1 MVLIVSKILKKNKK
15 IRKCIQMFSNKEKLD
30 ILESLNSLLTSKTYE
45 ANMNRNIKNL
55 KFWYMHALK

>member
-1 MVLIVSKILKKNKK
+1 
-15 IRKCIQMFSNKEKLD
+15 MFSNKEKLD